1 MRSRARVLIPILG
14 AIILASLGVT
24 YYFTVEPALTVKV
37 RWRATVTP
45 DQRSDLE
52 RQFLLVRPVLDQGR
66 TYRYDL
72 LDTSPSNMEAL
83 VRDPAVE
90 DTADIDTVHYT
101 LPPDY
106 PYGTSWTWAAY
117 RVPILRAPGVVETVV
132 GISAMTLVVPAVWVV
147 GSVVSVLRKA
157 RAQPARKS
165 DVRPPG
171 APAE

>member
-1 MRSRARVLIPILG
+1 MMRARVLIPIVA
-14 AIILASLGVT
+14 AIVLASFGIT
-24 YYFTVEPALTVKV
+24 YYFTVEPAPTVKV

-45 DQRSDLE
+45 EQRAELE
-52 RQFLLVRPVLDQGR
+52 REFLLVRPKPDERR

-72 LDTSPSNMEAL
+72 LDDSPSNMEAL
-83 VRDPAVE
+83 VHDPAVE

-132 GISAMTLVVPAVWVV
+132 GISAVALVVPAVWGVW
-147 GSVVSVLRKA
+147 SVVSARRKA
-157 RAQPARKS
+157 RARPARKS
-165 DVRPPG
+165 GVRPPG
-171 APAE
+171 VPAE